1 MREAGHSSSFEKQRP
16 RLPNNRPQSMKRAKI
31 LTDSLRKNP
40 IKGQHLTQFMGK
52 IFIEG
57 HVEPVPALTMKR
69 TGVLVP
75 SLIQSKPPQKT

>member
-1 MREAGHSSSFEKQRP
+1 
-16 RLPNNRPQSMKRAKI
+16 MKRAKI

-40 IKGQHLTQFMGK
+40 IKGQHLTHFMGK

-57 HVEPVPALTMKR
+57 HVEPVPALTKKR

-75 SLIQSKPPQKT
+75 SLIQSKPPQKHEQVQGVFDSYENIPIKCSDVRV

>member
-1 MREAGHSSSFEKQRP
+1 
-16 RLPNNRPQSMKRAKI
+16 MKRAKI

-57 HVEPVPALTMKR
+57 HVEPVPALTKKR

-75 SLIQSKPPQKT
+75 SLIQSKPPQKHEQVQGVFDSYENIPIKCSDVRV